1 MDYKQNVFYRT
12 PQQNMSKIP
21 FYMAYPMQTVYME
34 ELEYARDLDK
44 LKGMYPKEVRA
55 IQEMVEDECDKMEYE
70 GSLMF
75 DEYPDRVMVNRI
87 VKRIYDA
94 SANVQPDI
102 QKFEIEQSDLGQYE
116 REQYEEGA
124 YEEPDMDHAE
134 MEAEEPAV
142 EELAL
147 EEFPLESS
155 LSEAIPL
162 EGTLV
167 AQRGPG
173 GPGWGPGGPG
183 RPPGPP
189 PGGPGWG
196 PGGPP
201 PGPGWGPGRPPG
213 PPPGGPGWGPGG
225 PGRPPGGPGGPGWG
239 PGGPGRPPGNNGL
252 QNLIEVLLFNEMYQR
267 RCRHKRCRR
276 WW

>member
-1 MDYKQNVFYRT
+1 MDYKQDVFYR
-12 PQQNMSKIP
+12 PSQQNMSKIP

-34 ELEYARDLDK
+34 ELEYARDLEK
-44 LKGMYPKEVRA
+44 LKGMYPKEVRS
-55 IQEMVEDECDKMEYE
+55 IQEMVENECDKMEYE

-94 SANVQPDI
+94 SAASQPDI
-102 QKFEIEQSDLGQYE
+102 QKSEIEQCDMGQYE

-124 YEEPDMDHAE
+124 YEQPDMGDLD
-134 MEAEEPAV
+134 MKAEE
-142 EELAL
+142 L
-147 EEFPLESS
+147 
-155 LSEAIPL
+155 PL
-162 EGTLV
+162 EGNLM

-173 GPGWGPGGPG
+173 GPGWGQ
-183 RPPGPP
+183 
-189 PGGPGWG
+189 GGPGWG
-196 PGGPP
+196 PGRPPGPP

-213 PPPGGPGWGPGG
+213 PPPG
-225 PGRPPGGPGGPGWG
+225 
-239 PGGPGRPPGNNGL
+239 PGNNGL

>member
-196 PGGPP
+196 PG
-201 PGPGWGPGRPPG
+201 
-213 PPPGGPGWGPGG
+213 
-225 PGRPPGGPGGPGWG
+225 RPPGGPGGPGWG

>member
-1 MDYKQNVFYRT
+1 
-12 PQQNMSKIP
+12 
-21 FYMAYPMQTVYME
+21 MAYPMQTIYME

-55 IQEMVEDECDKMEYE
+55 IQELVEDECDKMEYE

-94 SANVQPDI
+94 SAGNQPDI
-102 QKFEIEQSDLGQYE
+102 EKFEIKQCDMGQYE
-116 REQYEEGA
+116 KEQYEEGA
-124 YEEPDMDHAE
+124 YEEPDMDGMDGMQ
-134 MEAEEPAV
+134 MEAEEVPY
-142 EELAL
+142 EEL
-147 EEFPLESS
+147 PLAGNLIS
-155 LSEAIPL
+155 
-162 EGTLV
+162 
-167 AQRGPG
+167 QRG
-173 GPGWGPGGPG
+173 
-183 RPPGPP
+183 
-189 PGGPGWG
+189 
-196 PGGPP
+196 
-201 PGPGWGPGRPPG
+201 
-213 PPPGGPGWGPGG
+213 PGGPGWGPGG

-239 PGGPGRPPGNNGL
+239 PGGPGRPPGGPGGPGWGPGRPPGGPGNNGL

>member
-1 MDYKQNVFYRT
+1 MDHKQEIFYRT
-12 PQQNMSKIP
+12 PQQNMSKVP

-34 ELEYARDLDK
+34 ELEYARDLEK
-44 LKGMYPKEVRA
+44 LKGMYPKEVRS

-75 DEYPDRVMVNRI
+75 DEYPDRIMLNRI
-87 VKRIYDA
+87 VKRIYD
-94 SANVQPDI
+94 SAAVNQPDL
-102 QKFEIEQSDLGQYE
+102 QRMELEQCDMGQYE

-124 YEEPDMDHAE
+124 YEEFQE
-134 MEAEEPAV
+134 ENMEAEE
-142 EELAL
+142 L
-147 EEFPLESS
+147 
-155 LSEAIPL
+155 PL
-162 EGTLV
+162 EGNLI

-173 GPGWGPGGPG
+173 
-183 RPPGPP
+183 RPP
-189 PGGPGWG
+189 
-196 PGGPP
+196 GPP

-213 PPPGGPGWGPGG
+213 PPPGPGWG
-225 PGRPPGGPGGPGWG
+225 PGRPPGG
-239 PGGPGRPPGNNGL
+239 NGL

>member
-1 MDYKQNVFYRT
+1 MDYKQDVFYRT

-34 ELEYARDLDK
+34 ELEYARDLEK
-44 LKGMYPKEVRA
+44 LKGMYPKEVRS

-94 SANVQPDI
+94 SADSQPDI
-102 QKFEIEQSDLGQYE
+102 QKFEVEQCSMGLYE

-124 YEEPDMDHAE
+124 YEEFDMGELD
-134 MEAEEPAV
+134 MEAEE
-142 EELAL
+142 L
-147 EEFPLESS
+147 
-155 LSEAIPL
+155 PL
-162 EGTLV
+162 EGNLME
-167 AQRGPG
+167 QRAPG

-183 RPPGPP
+183 
-189 PGGPGWG
+189 GPGNS
-196 PGGPP
+196 
-201 PGPGWGPGRPPG
+201 
-213 PPPGGPGWGPGG
+213 GWGPGG
-225 PGRPPGGPGGPGWG
+225 PGNQGGPGWG
-239 PGGPGRPPGNNGL
+239 PGGPGRPPGNNGM

>member
-1 MDYKQNVFYRT
+1 MDYKQDVFYRT

-44 LKGMYPKEVRA
+44 LKGMYPREVRA

-102 QKFEIEQSDLGQYE
+102 QKFEIEQSDMGQYE
-116 REQYEEGA
+116 REQYEDGA
-124 YEEPDMDHAE
+124 YEELGMDGAE
-134 MEAEEPAV
+134 METEESAL

-147 EEFPLESS
+147 EEFPLENSS
-155 LSEAIPL
+155 SETIPL
-162 EGTLV
+162 EGNLV

-173 GPGWGPGGPG
+173 GSGWGPG
-183 RPPGPP
+183 RPP
-189 PGGPGWG
+189 
-196 PGGPP
+196 GPP

-213 PPPGGPGWGPGG
+213 PPPGPGWG
-225 PGRPPGGPGGPGWG
+225 PGRPPGPPPGPGW
-239 PGGPGRPPGNNGL
+239 GPGRPPGNHGL

>member
-1 MDYKQNVFYRT
+1 MDYKQDVFYR
-12 PQQNMSKIP
+12 PRPENMSKIP

-34 ELEYARDLDK
+34 ELEYARDLEK
-44 LKGMYPKEVRA
+44 LKGMYPKEVRT

-75 DEYPDRVMVNRI
+75 DEYPDKVMVNQI

-94 SANVQPDI
+94 SAVSQPNIQNTEISKCDI
-102 QKFEIEQSDLGQYE
+102 GMYE

-124 YEEPDMDHAE
+124 YREPDEYLNDMDNINK
-134 MEAEEPAV
+134 MDRDDSDMDDLDMKAEEV
-142 EELAL
+142 
-147 EEFPLESS
+147 
-155 LSEAIPL
+155 PL
-162 EGTLV
+162 EGNLI
-167 AQRGPG
+167 AQR

-183 RPPGPP
+183 NPG
-189 PGGPGWG
+189 
-196 PGGPP
+196 
-201 PGPGWGPGRPPG
+201 GPGWGPGRPPQ
-213 PPPGGPGWGPGG
+213 PP
-225 PGRPPGGPGGPGWG
+225 RD
-239 PGGPGRPPGNNGL
+239 NGM